1 MKNIYM
7 AGAGGMLGLAFYK
20 EFKDEYNLMCSDIDT
35 NEEWLSQLDFRDY
48 DQYKE
53 VVTNFEPD
61 YLFHL
66 GAFTDLEYCE
76 LNVNDTYDTNT
87 KSVES
92 AVKIANELKIPLLY
106 ISTAGIFG
114 GEKDVY
120 DESDKPEPLGHYGNS
135 KYKGEVYVQEK
146 SKDYI
151 ICRAGWMM
159 GGGENKDKKF
169 IQKLINQIKS
179 GKTTLNIVDDKDGTP
194 TYTHDFAKNAK
205 ALIESS
211 HRGLFNMVCGGL
223 TSRYEVAQELLKIL
237 KIEDSV
243 RLEKVSSDFF
253 KDEYFAERPACERL
267 VNKRLDELS
276 MNTMRDWR
284 VSLKDCVQT
293 YYPEYTWQLTL
304 IENMS
309 KLLNAMIND
318 SCINLLKGLD
328 KPKNQHLK
336 SLGNF

>member
-159 GGGENKDKKF
+159 GGGEKKDKKF
-169 IQKLINQIKS
+169 IQKIIKQIQN
-179 GKTTLNIVDDKDGTP
+179 GKRKLHIVNDKLGTP
-194 TYTHDFAKNAK
+194 TYTHDFANNCKV
-205 ALIESS
+205 LIESE

-223 TSRYEVAQELLKIL
+223 TGRYEVASELIMLLGLSQKVE
-237 KIEDSV
+237 IE
-243 RLEKVSSDFF
+243 EVSSDFF
-253 KDEYFAERPACERL
+253 SEEYFAERPACERL
-267 VNKRLDELS
+267 VNKKLNQLNLNR
-276 MNTMRDWR
+276 MRDWR
-284 VSLKDCVQT
+284 VALKDCLEE
-293 YYPEYTWQLTL
+293 YYP
-304 IENMS
+304 
-309 KLLNAMIND
+309 
-318 SCINLLKGLD
+318 
-328 KPKNQHLK
+328 
-336 SLGNF
+336 NFKI